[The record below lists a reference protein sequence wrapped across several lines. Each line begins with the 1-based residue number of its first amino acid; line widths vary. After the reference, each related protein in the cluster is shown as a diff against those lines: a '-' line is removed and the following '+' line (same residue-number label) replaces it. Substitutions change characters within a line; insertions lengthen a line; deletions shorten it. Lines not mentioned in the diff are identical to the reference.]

1 MKKGPERGL
10 RSALNARDSTLWVA
24 HQDFRR
30 HRLFMRH
37 PQGLYVTAQTGC
49 RRRWRAYIRLQAAY
63 IGLQTGCDTSHPA
76 HSRMQALFGGAQP
89 AYTALQATYI
99 VLQAAYIVLQAGCK
113 VTHSAK
119 SPM

>member
-49 RRRWRAYIRLQAAY
+49 RRRWRAYI
-63 IGLQTGCDTSHPA
+63 GLHTGCDTSHPA
-76 HSRMQALFGGAQP
+76 HTWMQAG
-89 AYTALQATYI
+89 YI
-99 VLQAAYIVLQAGCK
+99 TLQAAYIVLQAGCK